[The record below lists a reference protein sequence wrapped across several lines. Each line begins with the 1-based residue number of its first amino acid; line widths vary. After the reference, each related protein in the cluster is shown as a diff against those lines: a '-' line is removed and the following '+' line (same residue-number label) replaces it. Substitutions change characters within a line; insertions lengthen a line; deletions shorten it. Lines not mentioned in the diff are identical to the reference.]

1 MEIFNIY
8 LIVAAASILLGIL
21 LCLVFKGGL
30 KSFLSSLFSESP
42 VQKFWARAI
51 YSVIILASISGALA
65 NTYPEKALDDR
76 LVLTWAVM
84 DQLEGILFRLLW
96 TFLVLFSVLLIGWAI
111 SGVKKGD
118 SKKK

>member
-8 LIVAAASILLGIL
+8 LLVTAFSAVLGIL
-21 LCLVFKGGL
+21 LCIIFKGGL
-30 KSFLSSLFSESP
+30 KSFLSSLFSESL

-51 YSVIILASISGALA
+51 YSVIILSSISGALA
-65 NTYPEKALDDR
+65 NTYPEKSADDR
-76 LVLTWAVM
+76 LVLIWAVM

-111 SGVKKGD
+111 NSMKKGD
-118 SKKK
+118 